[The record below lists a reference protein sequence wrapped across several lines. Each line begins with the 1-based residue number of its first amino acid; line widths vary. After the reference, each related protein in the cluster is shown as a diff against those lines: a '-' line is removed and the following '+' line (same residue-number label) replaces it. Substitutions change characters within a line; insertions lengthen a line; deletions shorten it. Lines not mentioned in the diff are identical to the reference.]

1 MSTVRLAAALACIS
15 AALALP
21 AAAFAGSSTSKDT
34 PTSTTVYVGGQTST
48 VSQITP
54 TAPSRLSSTT
64 TSTTG
69 SSGGTLP
76 DTGLNLLPETL
87 MGCALVLVGAGLR
100 YRRSR
105 A

>member
-1 MSTVRLAAALACIS
+1 VKAVRFAAAIICIS
-15 AALALP
+15 AVLAMPAMALA
-21 AAAFAGSSTSKDT
+21 GST
-34 PTSTTVYVGGQTST
+34 TSTTIYVGGKTTT

-64 TSTTG
+64 SSTSTTG

-76 DTGLNLLPETL
+76 NTGLDLFPETL
-87 MGCALVLVGAGLR
+87 LGFALVMLGVGLR
-100 YRRSR
+100 YRRFR

>member
-1 MSTVRLAAALACIS
+1 M
-15 AALALP
+15 P
-21 AAAFAGSSTSKDT
+21 AAAFAGSSSST

-48 VSQITP
+48 VTQITP

-69 SSGGTLP
+69 PAGGTLP
-76 DTGLNLLPETL
+76 DTGLNLLPLTL
-87 MGCALVLVGAGLR
+87 IGCALVLLGAGLR

>member
-1 MSTVRLAAALACIS
+1 VALA
-15 AALALP
+15 
-21 AAAFAGSSTSKDT
+21 GS

-64 TSTTG
+64 TTNTTTTG
-69 SSGGTLP
+69 SPDGTLP
-76 DTGLNLLPETL
+76 DTGLDLLPETL
-87 MGCALVLVGAGLR
+87 MGCALVLIGAGLR